1 MATSDEAPSYTDG
14 RDRLLDAA
22 ERLIALK
29 GVDGVS
35 LREITAAA
43 DHRNHSAIAYH
54 FGDRN
59 GLIEA
64 IWQRRTEAVGRERAA
79 LMLDLQSGGRDR
91 DLRSLVEAY
100 VVPLSNE
107 IDRHRPSYWARFN
120 ETWLTSLPL
129 DFLDGF
135 IADQAERDP
144 HVALHSLSQLFD
156 WTRTLVAENGTPD
169 ASRRVALASR
179 FVITAFATWERE
191 SELGRQ
197 VPESLKSY
205 TEEVVDLVLAM
216 LQAPTHSAP

>member
-1 MATSDEAPSYTDG
+1 MAISGEASPYTDG

-22 ERLIALK
+22 ERLIAVK

-43 DHRNHSAIAYH
+43 GHRNHSAIAYH
-54 FGDRN
+54 FHDRK
-59 GLIEA
+59 GLVEA
-64 IWQRRTEAVGRERAA
+64 IWQRRTETVGRERAA
-79 LMLDLQSGGRDR
+79 LILDLLSGGRER

-100 VVPLSNE
+100 VVPLANE
-107 IDRHRPSYWARFN
+107 IGRHRPSYWARFN

-129 DFLDGF
+129 DFVDGF

-144 HVALHSLSQLFD
+144 PEPLHSLSQLFD
-156 WTRTLVAENGTPD
+156 WMRTLVAETGTTD

-179 FVITAFATWERE
+179 FVITALATWERE

-216 LQAPTHSAP
+216 LQAPAHSAS

>member
-1 MATSDEAPSYTDG
+1 MATSGEASPYTDG

-54 FGDRN
+54 FRDRT
-59 GLIEA
+59 GLVEA
-64 IWQRRTEAVGRERAA
+64 IWHRRTETVGLERAA
-79 LMLDLQSGGRDR
+79 LMLDLRSGGRER

-100 VVPLSNE
+100 VVPLANE
-107 IDRHRPSYWARFN
+107 IGRRRPSYWARFN
-120 ETWLTSLPL
+120 ETWLTTLPL

-144 HVALHSLSQLFD
+144 PVPLQSLSQLFD
-156 WTRTLVAENGTPD
+156 CMRTLVAENGTTD

-179 FVITAFATWERE
+179 FVITALATWERE
-191 SELGRQ
+191 SEQGRQ
-197 VPESLKSY
+197 APESLKAY

-216 LQAPTHSAP
+216 LQAPTPDAS